1 MLASRETIF
10 IGSLVTANKFAL
22 HASHHS
28 MSCTSL
34 SDWRIS
40 ARTSLRSGTGSDV
53 VLEMVAVLVYVVPSA
68 VPGGTC
74 AVRVKTALPPAGK
87 LASVQVT
94 VPPAPTAGVEQF
106 HPPGDDRLTKVR
118 FPCSGSVT
126 VTDAAASGPPFAAV
140 SV

>member
-40 ARTSLRSGTGSDV
+40 VRTSLRSGTGSDV
-53 VLEMVAVLVYVVPSA
+53 VLEMVAVLLYVGDEAADEGRRANDGAALPSVPCRHRRVLRRHQLRQVHHHLA
-68 VPGGTC
+68 LFPGGVGLHL
-74 AVRVKTALPPAGK
+74 AVD
-87 LASVQVT
+87 
-94 VPPAPTAGVEQF
+94 
-106 HPPGDDRLTKVR
+106 H
-118 FPCSGSVT
+118 
-126 VTDAAASGPPFAAV
+126 DA
-140 SV
+140 